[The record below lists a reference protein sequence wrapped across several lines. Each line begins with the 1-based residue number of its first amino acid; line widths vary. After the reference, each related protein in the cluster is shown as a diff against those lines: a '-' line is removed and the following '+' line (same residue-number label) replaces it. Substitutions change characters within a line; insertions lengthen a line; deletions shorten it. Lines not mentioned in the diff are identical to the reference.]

1 MGTVENVSRPRMED
15 QQLKLPPGFRFHPTD
30 EELINDYLVKKVI
43 DNSFY
48 AIAIAEVDLNKCEP
62 WDLPGFANM
71 GETEWYFFNVRDR
84 KYPTGLRTNRAT
96 DAGYWKATGKD
107 REIFAANALIG
118 VKKTLVFYKGRAPKG
133 GKTNWIM
140 HEYRLEG
147 KNSEYNLARLGK
159 REWVISRVFEK
170 STCVKK
176 MHVPNFGRFDTFGD
190 ELSPPSQLI
199 PLTDFS
205 PYNNITRTTAGDLS
219 QMINFSY
226 PNQMED
232 QRGQDDIVDSMEAP
246 ILAFQSSGPYDI
258 SPYAKPTPA
267 FSNHSTMIAQQ
278 IGQPQYPAYS
288 LPQEQPELRMLAENP
303 GSSLQHIQKIDF
315 SLGTDFNAD
324 ISPVTT
330 NNDMFQRWFG
340 NQEHASTS
348 TGPVDIDYLWN
359 Y

>member
-1 MGTVENVSRPRMED
+1 MIT
-15 QQLKLPPGFRFHPTD
+15 
-30 EELINDYLVKKVI
+30 LVKKVV
-43 DNSFY
+43 DNSFC
-48 AIAIAEVDLNKCEP
+48 AIAIAEVNLNKCEP

-107 REIFAANALIG
+107 REIFATNALIG

-159 REWVISRVFEK
+159 
-170 STCVKK
+170 K
-176 MHVPNFGRFDTFGD
+176 MHVPNFGRFNTFG
-190 ELSPPSQLI
+190 EEPSPPSQLL
-199 PLTDFS
+199 PLTDF
-205 PYNNITRTTAGDLS
+205 PPHNNITRTTAGDLS
-219 QMINFSY
+219 QLINFSN

-232 QRGQDDIVDSMEAP
+232 HRAKDDIVDSMEAP
-246 ILAFQSSGPYDI
+246 ILAIQSSGPYDI
-258 SPYAKPTPA
+258 SAYAKPNPA

-278 IGQPQYPAYS
+278 IGQPKYPAYS
-288 LPQEQPELRMLAENP
+288 LPQEQPKLRMLAGNP

-330 NNDMFQRWFG
+330 NSDTFKGGLGIKNMHQLLHGRWILITCG
-340 NQEHASTS
+340 ITN
-348 TGPVDIDYLWN
+348 
-359 Y
+359 